1 MIPGFQPP
9 QNDAVFRRAAP
20 LIASAGDWIT
30 GVVRGNSQA
39 PADWAVSL
47 LGAGPG
53 LTPSGDDVLG
63 GALLALRATGHANV
77 AEALWRQ
84 IAPELTL
91 RTNEISATLLAA
103 AAMGHGSAAVHEVI
117 SALTGGAPPALDGAL
132 AAIDRIGHSS
142 GWDTLL
148 GVVTVLDT
156 LAITPLNRAA

>member
-1 MIPGFQPP
+1 M
-9 QNDAVFRRAAP
+9 FRRAAP